1 MAMVVELGFLAKDLS
16 NETMGT
22 IFAKLTGSEFDAMV
36 DRGAFGC
43 IERKK
48 VELIRGELRFMNPA
62 GPIHDDYIDYLNR
75 WSVRSTLEDQA
86 NIRVQCGFV
95 CDDNRPEPDI
105 LWLQPRRYG
114 RTRPTALDVMLLI
127 EVSDSSLSS
136 DLQEK
141 ADIYAEAGVQEY
153 WVVDIPSS
161 RIHVLSKS
169 DGKSYRRIEI
179 AVAPQFLSPAC
190 LPDAKLN
197 LTELFSVS

>member
-1 MAMVVELGFLAKDLS
+1 MSSV
-16 NETMGT
+16 
-22 IFAKLTGSEFDAMV
+22 FAKLSGAEFDAMV
-36 DRGAFGC
+36 DRGAFDC
-43 IERKK
+43 IEGKK

-62 GPIHDDYIDYLNR
+62 GPIHDDYIDYLTR
-75 WSVRSTLEDQA
+75 WSHNSTTRETA
-86 NIRVQCGFV
+86 NIRIQCGFV

-114 RTRPTALDVMLLI
+114 RTRPTARDVMLLI

-169 DGKSYRRIEI
+169 DSKSYRKIEI
-179 AVAPQFLSPAC
+179 AVALQFVSPAC
-190 LPDAKLN
+190 LPTAKLD
-197 LTELFSVS
+197 LTDLFSVT

>member
-1 MAMVVELGFLAKDLS
+1 M
-16 NETMGT
+16 NT
-22 IFAKLTGSEFDAMV
+22 IFAKLTGTEFDAMV
-36 DRGAFGC
+36 DRGAFDC
-43 IERKK
+43 IKGKK

-62 GPIHDDYIDYLNR
+62 GPIHDDYIDYLTR
-75 WSVRSTLEDQA
+75 WSVMSTLNKQA
-86 NIRVQCGFV
+86 NIRVQCGFI

-114 RTRPTALDVMLLI
+114 RARPTTRDVMLLI

-153 WVVDIPSS
+153 WVVDVPSS

-169 DGKSYRRIEI
+169 DGKSYRKIEI
-179 AVAPQFLSPAC
+179 AVAPQFLSPTC
-190 LPDAKLN
+190 LPVAKLD
-197 LTELFSVS
+197 LSDLFSVI

>member
-1 MAMVVELGFLAKDLS
+1 MS
-16 NETMGT
+16 T

-36 DRGAFGC
+36 DRGAFDC
-43 IERKK
+43 IEGKK

-62 GPIHDDYIDYLNR
+62 GPIHDDYIDYLTQ
-75 WSVRSTLEDQA
+75 WSVESTLGKKA
-86 NIRVQCGFV
+86 NIRVQCGFI

-141 ADIYAEAGVQEY
+141 ADLYAEAGVHEY

-161 RIHVLSKS
+161 RIHVLSNS

-179 AVAPQFLSPAC
+179 AVAPNFISPTC
-190 LPDAKLN
+190 LPTAKLD
-197 LTELFSVS
+197 LSDLFSVT

>member
-1 MAMVVELGFLAKDLS
+1 MSTL
-16 NETMGT
+16 
-22 IFAKLTGSEFDAMV
+22 FARLTGTEFDAMV
-36 DRGAFGC
+36 DRGAFDC
-43 IERKK
+43 IEGKK
-48 VELIRGELRFMNPA
+48 VELIRGDLRFMNPA
-62 GPIHDDYIDYLNR
+62 GPIHDDYIDYLNH
-75 WSVRSTLEDQA
+75 WSVTSTLKKQA

-114 RTRPTALDVMLLI
+114 RTRPTAKDVMLLI

-153 WVVDIPSS
+153 WVVDVPSS

-169 DGKSYRRIEI
+169 DGKSYRKIEI
-179 AVAPQFLSPAC
+179 TVAPQFLSPTC
-190 LPDAKLN
+190 LPSAKLD
-197 LTELFSVS
+197 LSDLFSVT

>member
-1 MAMVVELGFLAKDLS
+1 MS
-16 NETMGT
+16 TS
-22 IFAKLTGSEFDAMV
+22 FAKLTGAEFDTMV
-36 DRGAFGC
+36 DRGAFDC
-43 IERKK
+43 IEGKK

-62 GPIHDDYIDYLNR
+62 GPIHDDYIDFLNR
-75 WSVRSTLEDQA
+75 WSVESTLNSEA

-95 CDDNRPEPDI
+95 CEDNRPEPDI

-114 RTRPTALDVMLLI
+114 RTRPTAKDVMLLI

-161 RIHVLSKS
+161 RIHVLSNS
-169 DGKSYRRIEI
+169 DGKSYRKIEI
-179 AVAPQFLSPAC
+179 AVSPRFLSPAC
-190 LPDAKLN
+190 KPSAMLDLS
-197 LTELFSVS
+197 ELFSVNG

>member
-1 MAMVVELGFLAKDLS
+1 MS
-16 NETMGT
+16 T
-22 IFAKLTGSEFDAMV
+22 INAKLTGIEFDAMA
-36 DRGAFGC
+36 DRGAFDG
-43 IERKK
+43 IDGKK

-62 GPIHDDYIDYLNR
+62 GPIHDDYIDYLSR
-75 WSVRSTLEDQA
+75 WSNNSTTKETA
-86 NIRVQCGFV
+86 NIRVQSGFV

-114 RTRPTALDVMLLI
+114 RTRPTAKEVMLLI
-127 EVSDSSLSS
+127 EVSDSSLSL

-153 WVVDIPSS
+153 WVVDVPSS

-169 DGKSYRRIEI
+169 DGKSYRKIEI

-190 LPDAKLN
+190 RPEAN
-197 LTELFSVS
+197 LDLSELFSVT